1 MRRIGSISSGRSKQQ
16 GVTLVELMIAL
27 ILGLF
32 VLVGLSAVFI
42 ASKQAFRFQ
51 DTAGRLQEDASF
63 ALDTMSRDLRMAGY
77 AGCGGVDA
85 ATVGGVT
92 TYYPTSI
99 LDPVAPGGI
108 DGPNPLATV
117 ESAMANVQPLSP
129 VNFLRGFDGIPS
141 AMFTAGSAPP
151 SGSSGSLFFSGGS
164 SNAVS
169 VSTAMALATSP
180 IAIASDAYGWGST
193 KVYTMVVSDCT
204 NSSLFAGKLNAAG
217 TQIDRDLVD
226 NVAQTPALTFPLK
239 PNNPNNPKYGV
250 DAIVMPLEW
259 NFYFVDTRS
268 GAATP
273 SLYRVFYD
281 GNLRQGKQELIS
293 NVESMRLNY
302 GENLNGVDNVTNLAC
317 VIPTVPSNCVP
328 SQQADVWRTTA
339 ATVTDWSKVVAVRI
353 GLMMVSDDNTA
364 NRDVA
369 TAVPPLLGASY
380 SLPAG
385 ASTTRLRKEFST
397 TVVLRNR
404 VAPR

>member
-77 AGCGGVDA
+77 AGCRGVDA

-92 TYYPTSI
+92 TYYPT
-99 LDPVAPGGI
+99 LAMTAGAPGGI

-117 ESAMANVQPLSP
+117 ESANAMVTFQPLSP
-129 VNFLRGFDGIPS
+129 VNFLRGFDNVPS
-141 AMFTAGSAPP
+141 TMFASGSAPT
-151 SGSSGSLFFSGGS
+151 SSSTHSLFFSGGS

-169 VSTAMALATSP
+169 VSTAMAAVDSP
-180 IAIASDAYGWGST
+180 IAIASDAYSWGST
-193 KVYTMVVSDCT
+193 KVFKMVVSDCT
-204 NSSLFAGKLNAAG
+204 TSSLFAGQLNAAG
-217 TQIDRDLVD
+217 TQIVHDTVLGDTTKGQ
-226 NVAQTPALTFPLK
+226 NSATSFPAT
-239 PNNPNNPKYGV
+239 PKYGV

-259 NFYFVDTRS
+259 NFYYVATRS

-281 GNLRQGKQELIS
+281 GSSRQDAQELIS

-302 GENLNGVDNVTNLAC
+302 GENLNGVDSATNLAC
-317 VIPTVPSNCVP
+317 VISTGGAICVP
-328 SQQADVWRTTA
+328 TMQADVWRTTA